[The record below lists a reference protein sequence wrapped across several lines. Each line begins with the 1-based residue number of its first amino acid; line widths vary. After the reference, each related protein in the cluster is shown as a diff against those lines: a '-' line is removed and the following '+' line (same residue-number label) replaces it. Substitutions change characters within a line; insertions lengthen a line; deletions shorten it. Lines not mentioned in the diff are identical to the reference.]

1 MCVYQCI
8 AKGINFLKGGI
19 TAKAY
24 AYCSIHNL
32 GGELHC
38 FKNLAATAFLTGR
51 TFGNID
57 FTGFEEIHDNL
68 AAITGKSNGKKLG
81 SATAYDDNA
90 FNLIFK
96 PFNSVG
102 PKRFEVSVIFGK
114 CKAGAFAGF
123 SKCENLGHCLCAGTF
138 AAFLTRTGD
147 VWGQI
152 ETLLY
157 VERTYT
163 LGGVNLVTAYGKKI
177 NSKF

>member
-8 AKGINFLKGGI
+8 AKGVNFFSSGV

-38 FKNLAATAFLTGR
+38 FKNLAAAAFLAGR
-51 TFGNID
+51 AFGNIN

-68 AAITGKSNGKKLG
+68 TAITGKSNGKKLG

-123 SKCENLGHCLCAGTF
+123 SKCENLRHCLCTG
-138 AAFLTRTGD
+138 AFSTLLTGTGD
-147 VWGQI
+147 VGREI
-152 ETLLY
+152 KTLFD
-157 VERTYT
+157 V
-163 LGGVNLVTAYGKKI
+163 
-177 NSKF
+177 